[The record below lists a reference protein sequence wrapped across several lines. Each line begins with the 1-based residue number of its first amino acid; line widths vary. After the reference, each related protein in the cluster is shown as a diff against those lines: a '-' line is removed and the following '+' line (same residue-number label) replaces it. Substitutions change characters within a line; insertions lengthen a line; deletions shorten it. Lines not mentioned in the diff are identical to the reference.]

1 MSAPDCAPTSLATLP
16 AALTRHADAR
26 LQQRGLPRAVIGW
39 LQQFG
44 AEEHDKH
51 GAVIRY
57 FDKAARRR
65 LEQGLGRAVV
75 RRMEDFLDAYLV
87 EHDGCVVTVG
97 HRTQRLRRH

>member
-1 MSAPDCAPTSLATLP
+1 MSATDFTPVSIRALP
-16 AALTRHADAR
+16 AALTRHADTR
-26 LQQRGLPRAVIGW
+26 LQQRGLPRAVIEW
-39 LQQFG
+39 LQLFG

-65 LEQGLGRAVV
+65 LEQALGRAVI

>member
-1 MSAPDCAPTSLATLP
+1 VSAADLTPASRGKLP
-16 AALTRHADAR
+16 AAITRHADTR
-26 LQQRGLPRAVIGW
+26 LQQRGLPRAVIEW

-65 LEQGLGRAVV
+65 LERALGRAVV
-75 RRMEDFLDAYLV
+75 RRMSGFLDAYLV
-87 EHDGCVVTVG
+87 ENGGSVVTIG

>member
-1 MSAPDCAPTSLATLP
+1 MSSSRYIPAPQAMLP
-16 AALTRHADAR
+16 SVLSRHAGSR
-26 LQQRGLPRAVIGW
+26 LQQRGLPRAVIEW

-57 FDKAARRR
+57 FNKEARRR
-65 LEQGLGRAVV
+65 LEQALGRRVV
-75 RRMEDFLDAYLV
+75 RRMEDLLDAYLV
-87 EHDGCVVTVG
+87 EHDGRVITIG

>member
-1 MSAPDCAPTSLATLP
+1 MTTIGYTPAPQGMPPT
-16 AALTRHADAR
+16 ALSRHAGSR
-26 LQQRGLPRAVIGW
+26 LQQRGLPRAVVEW

-57 FDKAARRR
+57 FDKGARRR
-65 LEQGLGRAVV
+65 LEHALGRRVV
-75 RRMEDFLDAYLV
+75 QRMGDFLDAYLV
-87 EHDGCVVTVG
+87 EHDGCVITIG